1 MSMAYEVWDII
12 KVPHLWKPY
21 PQALIYFLFLFVDLG
36 KILRPSLCHT
46 GYLVLEKFQS
56 NMLPRRIICTL
67 VLLQYGVSHV
77 GLFIFLSSS
86 RISHGNI

>member
-1 MSMAYEVWDII
+1 MLMAYEVWGII

-21 PQALIYFLFLFVDLG
+21 PQALICFLFLFGDLG

-46 GYLVLEKFQS
+46 GYPVLEKFQS
-56 NMLPRRIICTL
+56 NILPRRIICTL

-77 GLFIFLSSS
+77 GLFLSSS
-86 RISHGNI
+86 HISHGNI